1 MVVHA
6 DGQVLRIVT
15 GLLDRYPGIADGRLG
30 TVIDQGSTGVHRPV
44 RAQEVVIT
52 EHHAEGVLV
61 AGIDVGKANLDRAL
75 KLVERGFISR
85 ADIDRLT
92 ATRDWAEQWF
102 ATAIVLEP
110 LVGEEVGAEQ
120 IADVV
125 EAWRSHATL
134 ERQAGASFHEVIAAI
149 DDYLKSL
156 QTPSI
161 QIPYST
167 NIWVAQL
174 R

>member
-1 MVVHA
+1 VH
-6 DGQVLRIVT
+6 
-15 GLLDRYPGIADGRLG
+15 LDAR
-30 TVIDQGSTGVHRPV
+30 VIH
-44 RAQEVVIT
+44 
-52 EHHAEGVLV
+52 
-61 AGIDVGKANLDRAL
+61 
-75 KLVERGFISR
+75 
-85 ADIDRLT
+85 
-92 ATRDWAEQWF
+92 EQS
-102 ATAIVLEP
+102 I
-110 LVGEEVGAEQ
+110 EECL
-120 IADVV
+120 